1 MHKIKPINPLNKKMV
16 FIILITVYFIYFI
29 IGLIFKTDILNA
41 VTFRRNGM
49 SISFIGIL
57 LLIFTTLLIGY
68 IIEIIGKR
76 IGKTKI

>member
-68 IIEIIGKR
+68 IIEIIMKK
-76 IGKTKI
+76 ISKTKN